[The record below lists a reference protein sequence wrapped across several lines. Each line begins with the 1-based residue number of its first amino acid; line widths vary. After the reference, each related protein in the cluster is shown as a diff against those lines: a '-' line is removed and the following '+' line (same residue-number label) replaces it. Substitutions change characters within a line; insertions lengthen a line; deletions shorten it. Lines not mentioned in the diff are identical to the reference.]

1 MPHVLAPVPRLLP
14 RFQPSSPFRRAS
26 EARCRGGFDSDHG
39 AQLEQVE
46 ESRPEAGGAW
56 EARIVGAGGQGEAEG
71 AGRMV
76 LVLAL
81 GDLHIPHRAPDL
93 PAKFKSMLVPGKIQH
108 IICTGNLCIKVTL
121 TFLAAPTRP
130 GPAGYPGRPPPLFD
144 LYYPLRLL
152 PVSNLIALGRHSSA
166 MDCGIREGSFWLLD
180 VIGSA
185 ASVLG

>member
-26 EARCRGGFDSDHG
+26 EARRRGGFDSDHG

-121 TFLAAPTRP
+121 NLPRRAYPARP
-130 GPAGYPGRPPPLFD
+130 GWVPGETPT
-144 LYYPLRLL
+144 PLRSILYTIPFVCFL
-152 PVSNLIALGRHSSA
+152 CPI
-166 MDCGIREGSFWLLD
+166 
-180 VIGSA
+180 
-185 ASVLG
+185 